1 MSRYI
6 KKAGFRWL
14 VLGLLVVIALIA
26 VYQSR
31 SNNRADIL
39 WKIVSQQCVPNMEA
53 NHDPKPCIE
62 VDTPA
67 GFVVYK
73 DIHGPLQ
80 YLLMPTAKISGIE
93 SPEILAA
100 NSPNY
105 FLDAWQAR
113 HFMADKY
120 GAPIDDADISL
131 TINSKYGRSQNQLHI
146 HISCLKPQVKTAL
159 AAHTADFS
167 PQWQPLPG
175 GLLGNDYLVRRTTTT
190 ELQNL
195 GAFRLLADE
204 VPEAKGHMGHYGLA
218 MTALPNGEFLLL
230 ASKASLTK
238 LHRASV
244 EELQDH
250 ECKLLSPPP
259 MY

>member
-6 KKAGFRWL
+6 KKAGFRWII
-14 VLGLLVVIALIA
+14 LGLLVVIAVIVA
-26 VYQSR
+26 YQSR
-31 SNNRADIL
+31 SSHADAL

-53 NHDPKPCIE
+53 NHDPQPCIE
-62 VDTPA
+62 VNTQA

-93 SPEILAA
+93 SPQILAA

-120 GAPIDDADISL
+120 GAPIDDANISL

-146 HISCLKPQVKTAL
+146 HISCLKPQIKAAL
-159 AAHTADFS
+159 AAHEADFS

-175 GLLGNDYLVRRTTTT
+175 GLLGHDYLARRTTAT
-190 ELQNL
+190 ELQHL

-204 VPEAKGHMGHYGLA
+204 VTGAKNQMGSYGLA

-230 ASKASLTK
+230 ASQADLTK
-238 LHRASV
+238 LHHASV

-250 ECKLLSPPP
+250 QCQLLPPP
-259 MY
+259 PIH

>member
-1 MSRYI
+1 
-6 KKAGFRWL
+6 AP
-14 VLGLLVVIALIA
+14 
-26 VYQSR
+26 
-31 SNNRADIL
+31 D
-39 WKIVSQQCVPNMEA
+39 
-53 NHDPKPCIE
+53 NHDPQPCIE
-62 VDTPA
+62 VNTQA

-93 SPEILAA
+93 SPQILAA

-120 GAPIDDADISL
+120 GAPIDDANISL

-146 HISCLKPQVKTAL
+146 HISCLKPQIKAAL
-159 AAHTADFS
+159 AAHEADFS

-175 GLLGNDYLVRRTTTT
+175 GLLGHDYLARRTTAT
-190 ELQNL
+190 ELQHL

-204 VPEAKGHMGHYGLA
+204 VTGAKNQMGSYGLA

-230 ASKASLTK
+230 ASQADLTK
-238 LHRASV
+238 LHHASV

-250 ECKLLSPPP
+250 QCQLLPPP
-259 MY
+259 PIH